1 MYFFNYLIIFTNLI
15 YILNMHI
22 NGSDILFK
30 YVFMFNILL
39 DVKIILDLGLF
50 NSKNVLMLDMFP
62 CANILL
68 DLSFFTY
75 CLWIC
80 AFKSLL
86 IVYAT
91 LYYWSRTS
99 SFTIRSYSRLGLS
112 IQDWNLDSTTM
123 TVITRIPIL

>member
-75 CLWIC
+75 CL
-80 AFKSLL
+80 
-86 IVYAT
+86 
-91 LYYWSRTS
+91 
-99 SFTIRSYSRLGLS
+99 
-112 IQDWNLDSTTM
+112 
-123 TVITRIPIL
+123 